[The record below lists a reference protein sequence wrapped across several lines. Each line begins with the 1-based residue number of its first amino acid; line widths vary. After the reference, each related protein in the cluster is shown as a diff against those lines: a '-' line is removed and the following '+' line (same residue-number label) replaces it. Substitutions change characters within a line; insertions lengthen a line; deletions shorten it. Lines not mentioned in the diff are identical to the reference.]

1 MTNSDDCGGVASLS
15 TRSLTLRSLRH
26 IRELEFRG
34 LSRHCVGPLR
44 VRPVCHALVE
54 DVLMQALKT
63 SPAPDEKGAGLLDEK
78 SSATG
83 AELVEA
89 MQASPFKEIGL
100 EPGRERM
107 PVRDAGF

>member
-1 MTNSDDCGGVASLS
+1 MTVERKA
-15 TRSLTLRSLRH
+15 TAMTIEIQRP
-26 IRELEFRG
+26 ELE
-34 LSRHCVGPLR
+34 
-44 VRPVCHALVE
+44 ALINERMKTGAFKNVE

-63 SPAPDEKGAGLLDEK
+63 SPAPDKEDAGRSHAN
-78 SSATG
+78 SSAMR

-89 MQASPFKEIGL
+89 MQASPFKEIVL

>member
-1 MTNSDDCGGVASLS
+1 MTIEIQRPELEAL
-15 TRSLTLRSLRH
+15 
-26 IRELEFRG
+26 IRERMKSGAFQN
-34 LSRHCVGPLR
+34 
-44 VRPVCHALVE
+44 VE
-54 DVLMQALKT
+54 DVLMQALKA
-63 SPAPDEKGAGLLDEK
+63 SPAPDEK

>member
-1 MTNSDDCGGVASLS
+1 MQRKAATMTIEIHRPELEAL
-15 TRSLTLRSLRH
+15 
-26 IRELEFRG
+26 IRERMKSGAFQN
-34 LSRHCVGPLR
+34 
-44 VRPVCHALVE
+44 VE
-54 DVLMQALKT
+54 DVLMQALKAA
-63 SPAPDEKGAGLLDEK
+63 PVPDEKGAGASDEK
-78 SSATG
+78 ASATG

>member
-1 MTNSDDCGGVASLS
+1 MTCGAICRDRR
-15 TRSLTLRSLRH
+15 TQDNKRKATAMTIEIQRP
-26 IRELEFRG
+26 ELE
-34 LSRHCVGPLR
+34 
-44 VRPVCHALVE
+44 ALIHERMRSGAFQNVE
-54 DVLMQALKT
+54 DVLMQALKA
-63 SPAPDEKGAGLLDEK
+63 SSVPDEKGAGRSDEK

-83 AELVEA
+83 AELVKA